1 MFAFFTMPEYSFD
14 LPTVRSSRNYEV
26 LSVSTQQYTNRDVAD
41 LLDVV
46 AARLQILNANR
57 FRIIAFQNAAESI
70 RGLGRDI
77 KGIWEEGEL
86 QSIPGV
92 GKGIALAIAEL
103 LETGEVVE
111 FAELA
116 EQVPDGVV
124 AMLDVPD
131 LGPKKAVRVWQELGI
146 TDVDQLRAAAEAGQ
160 IRGLKGFG
168 PKSEEKI
175 LQGIELLALRGDD
188 RTPIGEARPLAQ
200 ALIDGL
206 LEALPDDTIGQI
218 AIAGSMRRWCET
230 IGDVDI
236 LAVSADPITVM
247 AAFIDL
253 PLVSHVSGRGATKSS
268 VVLNSGLQVDLRV
281 VESRHWGAAL
291 QYFTGSKEHNV
302 LVRELAR
309 RQGWSLNEY
318 GLTATGKGETPA
330 DEQRFFDEEAALYQ
344 FLEMDWVPPELREN
358 RGEIERAKA
367 HDLPDLITLD
377 QIQGELHGHTTW
389 SDGTASIEEM
399 AEAARA
405 RGYRYWSVADH
416 SVGLGIVQGVDG
428 PQLQEQAEEIIEL
441 NRRYVDEGVDFRL
454 LRGIE
459 AEVLADGTLGVP
471 DEVLAELDVV
481 VASIHSGQRQD
492 RATITERCLKAVHN
506 PHVDILGH
514 PTGRLIGKRPPSDLD
529 VERVLQACVTTG
541 TVVEINASP
550 SRLDLKDVYARRA
563 VELGCKIAIN
573 SDAHSTDG
581 MDIMEYGVATARRG
595 WLTAEDV
602 LNTRPVDEM
611 LSMLKDRQ
619 HSEDR
624 S

>member
-1 MFAFFTMPEYSFD
+1 MSLTYLKWWPRGFRFSMPIASAS
-14 LPTVRSSRNYEV
+14 LLSRTRPSPFGV
-26 LSVSTQQYTNRDVAD
+26 
-41 LLDVV
+41 
-46 AARLQILNANR
+46 
-57 FRIIAFQNAAESI
+57 
-70 RGLGRDI
+70 LGRDI
-77 KGIWEEGEL
+77 KGIWADGDL
-86 QSIPGV
+86 QTIPGV

-103 LETGEVVE
+103 LETGEVAE
-111 FAELA
+111 FDELA

-131 LGPKKAVRVWQELGI
+131 LGPKKAVRVWQELGVTSI
-146 TDVDQLRAAAEAGQ
+146 DQLREAAEAGQ

-168 PKSEEKI
+168 AKSEEKI
-175 LQGIELLALRGDD
+175 LHGIELLALRGDE
-188 RTPIGEARPLAQ
+188 RTPIGEARPLAL
-200 ALIDGL
+200 ALVDGL
-206 LEALPDDTIGQI
+206 LEALPADTIERIGV
-218 AIAGSMRRWCET
+218 AGSMRRWCDT

-236 LAVSADPITVM
+236 LAVSADPASVM
-247 AAFIDL
+247 TAFVNL
-253 PLVSHVSGRGATKSS
+253 PLVGHVSGQGATKSS

-281 VESRHWGAAL
+281 VEAQHWGAAL

-302 LVRELAR
+302 PMRELAQ

-318 GLTATGKGETPA
+318 GLTATGKGKVSA
-330 DEQRFFDEEAALYQ
+330 GEQRFFDEEAALYE
-344 FLEMDWVPPELREN
+344 FLGVDWIPPELREN

-367 HDLPDLITLD
+367 HKLPDLITLD

-416 SVGLGIVQGVDG
+416 SVGLGIVQGVDES
-428 PQLQEQAEEIIEL
+428 QLQTQAEEIAKL

-471 DEVLAELDVV
+471 DEVLAGLDVV

-492 RATITERCLKAVHN
+492 QETITERCLRVVHN

-514 PTGRLIGKRPPSDLD
+514 PTGRLIGRRPPSDLD
-529 VERVLQACVTTG
+529 VERVLQACARTG

-573 SDAHSTDG
+573 SDAHATDG

-602 LNTRPVDEM
+602 INTRPVDEM
-611 LSMLKDRQ
+611 LGMLKACQ
-619 HSEDR
+619 NTEKHSQIGKL
-624 S
+624 